1 MIKVLTASLG
11 VALSTALAC
20 GTAWAQAYPSAPLL
34 VISPVQAGTAG
45 DTTLRLVTQKMS
57 ENMRQAISV
66 ENMPGAAGMIGLDRL
81 GRSKPDGYTV
91 GGISDS
97 TLTYVPIIQGRKN
110 FDALEK
116 LEPVSIIASS
126 TWVLVTH
133 PSVAARSVQELVA
146 LAKASP
152 GKLNYASAGVG
163 GSHHVVMEMFKAATD
178 TQMVHVPY
186 RGAAAALADVRAGQ
200 VQLMFSALSVA
211 LGAIKEGRLVALAV
225 ASTERSPLLP
235 STPTVAE
242 AGVNGF
248 SFSTWSGLL
257 VPKGTSKSVVDRLN
271 VELAKALADPA
282 VAGRL
287 QSLGAT
293 PQASSPEKLAELI
306 GTTSRKMAKVIED
319 ARISAE

>member
-1 MIKVLTASLG
+1 MKNVLIAALG
-11 VALSTALAC
+11 VALSSALA
-20 GTAWAQAYPSAPLL
+20 GGAAWAQAYPSAPLL

-97 TLTYVPIIQGRKN
+97 TLTYVPLIQGRKN

-116 LEPVSIIASS
+116 LDPVSIIASS

-133 PSVAARSVQELVA
+133 PSVAARSVQDLVA

-163 GSHHVVMEMFKAATD
+163 GSHHVAMEMFKAATD

-186 RGAAAALADVRAGQ
+186 RGAAAALADVQAGQ

-211 LGAIKEGRLVALAV
+211 LGAIKEGR
-225 ASTERSPLLP
+225 RR
-235 STPTVAE
+235 
-242 AGVNGF
+242 G
-248 SFSTWSGLL
+248 
-257 VPKGTSKSVVDRLN
+257 
-271 VELAKALADPA
+271 
-282 VAGRL
+282 
-287 QSLGAT
+287 
-293 PQASSPEKLAELI
+293 
-306 GTTSRKMAKVIED
+306 
-319 ARISAE
+319 